1 MDFYVWEAMLQMYEQ
16 YVPKPTNKD
25 ELKEVLEEIW
35 EELLQ
40 QNNSKVVLSFR
51 KRLLLRVEL
60 KEATLNIFSNSPPL

>member
-51 KRLLLRVEL
+51 KRLLLRVEAEGGHIEHL
-60 KEATLNIFSNSPPL
+60 